1 MPLKVPDAI
10 RVTPAVSLA
19 ASDADTSELVDTEEI
34 YATSKEASISEE
46 ALAQQQLAAKKL
58 AAQLRTTE
66 KKLTLDDIEEFNRRI
81 SDASSRSGSCVSENE
96 DSGEDASRKSL
107 RDHVFEDALKKVDQD
122 RKEVSSEDEESQK
135 RSETPTEGSKEK
147 ELASIKEE
155 RYVMKKTGKLYNLY
169 CDTMFVNKN
178 TYLFAKNILASE

>member
-10 RVTPAVSLA
+10 RVTPAGSLI

-81 SDASSRSGSCVSENE
+81 SEASSRSGSCVSDNE
-96 DSGEDASRKSL
+96 DSSEDVSRKSL
-107 RDHVFEDALKKVDQD
+107 RDRDQVFEDALKKVDRD
-122 RKEVSSEDEESQK
+122 KKEVSSEDEECTK

-155 RYVMKKTGKLYNLY
+155 RYVIKKCGMLYVHNLN
-169 CDTMFVNKN
+169 CDSLTDLRFI
-178 TYLFAKNILASE
+178 F